1 MFRHLREVNMSYCQ
15 HFSRSFEFSV
25 KFFVASV
32 KACIHSIYPDVYVTS
47 TTDTIQKLAKV
58 L

>member
-1 MFRHLREVNMSYCQ
+1 MFKHLEEVKMSYCQ

-25 KFFVASV
+25 KFFVASI
-32 KACIHSIYPDVYVTS
+32 KACIHSVYPDIFVTS
-47 TTDTIQKLAKV
+47 TTDTISSLSKV